1 MAIVG
6 RIAGSQLWRASKDLP
21 FQLLL
26 IKGLRLCCSG
36 SGVGGIIPVVPAAVR
51 WPLTAESLC
60 ELARRWFWH
69 GGPTNYLFSVLVG
82 RLCVPFPSAGREKPE
97 SFVAFRLA
105 CHGTVSLPRLCRP
118 VLCRAHWRNCQVF
131 TRAGLALFFDLTAV
145 SLWLQAMFFLPL
157 FVFGLS
163 RMRLG
168 LIRCQQESTLF
179 LKKGLRTRALTG
191 SGQ

>member
-6 RIAGSQLWRASKDLP
+6 RIARSQLRRASKDLP

-26 IKGLRLCCSG
+26 MTGLLLCCSG
-36 SGVGGIIPVVPAAVR
+36 SGVGDIIPVVPAAVS
-51 WPLTAESLC
+51 WPLAAESLC

-69 GGPTNYLFSVLVG
+69 SCPTNYLFSVLVG
-82 RLCVPFPSAGREKPE
+82 RLRVPFPSAGLEKLE
-97 SFVAFRLA
+97 KFVDFRLA

-118 VLCRAHWRNCQVF
+118 VLRRAHWRKCPVF

-157 FVFGLS
+157 SVFGPS

-168 LIRCQQESTLF
+168 LIRCQQHCT
-179 LKKGLRTRALTG
+179 
-191 SGQ
+191 

>member
-1 MAIVG
+1 M
-6 RIAGSQLWRASKDLP
+6 
-21 FQLLL
+21 
-26 IKGLRLCCSG
+26 
-36 SGVGGIIPVVPAAVR
+36 VPS
-51 WPLTAESLC
+51 AESLC

-82 RLCVPFPSAGREKPE
+82 RLCVPFPTAGREKPK

-118 VLCRAHWRNCQVF
+118 VLCRAHWRNSQVF

-145 SLWLQAMFFLPL
+145 SQWLQAMFFLPL

-168 LIRCQQESTLF
+168 LIRRQQQQQI
-179 LKKGLRTRALTG
+179 APA
-191 SGQ
+191 